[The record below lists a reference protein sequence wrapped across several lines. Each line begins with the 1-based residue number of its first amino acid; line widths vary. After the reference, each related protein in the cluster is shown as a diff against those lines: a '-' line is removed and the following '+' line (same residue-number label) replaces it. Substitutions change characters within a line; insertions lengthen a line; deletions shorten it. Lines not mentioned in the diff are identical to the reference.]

1 MSAPISFPSS
11 IAHAVSLYGGF
22 SAKIERE
29 SIKEFLVMWWF
40 WQVMKC
46 EMTVVMELGVTSYIY
61 TCPIDLLPYSITVHI
76 LEPLTHHGRY

>member
-1 MSAPISFPSS
+1 
-11 IAHAVSLYGGF
+11 
-22 SAKIERE
+22 
-29 SIKEFLVMWWF
+29 MWWF